1 MESIMYTS
9 DTSNLGLTEAELQAM
24 GHIQLDADASSQIH
38 GQMGTPTQVHPRTLF
53 SELKPP
59 RPRSFS
65 GKKDHNVIESWV
77 SSVNSYFA
85 LTNVQPPYIYHYL
98 NTLFVGEAAIW
109 FRYHYP
115 ETVASTLTWEQVREN
130 LHSFFIPPNKDRR
143 LQDQWAQ
150 LRQLT
155 SVSDYIARFCSLAM
169 QLPAQQDNM
178 MIHKFIRGLKSKTR
192 MELEL
197 KDPQSLNEAFHLADR
212 FDSIVYQQKFN
223 NFTNKPLSKP
233 TVNIQYEDGEPMQ
246 LDTFRTMAPK
256 VNKNTPKSLQ
266 PLSTEERTRLQSIG
280 ACFKCRRPGHMA
292 RECSNTSGQAK
303 PSSGNFRRQ

>member
-1 MESIMYTS
+1 MHTP
-9 DTSNLGLTEAELQAM
+9 DTSNLGLTEAALQAM
-24 GHIQLDADASSQIH
+24 AHAQLDAGTSTQVH

-59 RPRSFS
+59 RPRTFS

-85 LTNVQPPYIYHYL
+85 LTNVQPPYTYHYL

-115 ETVASTLTWEQVREN
+115 ETVAPTLTWEQVREN
-130 LHSFFIPPNKDRR
+130 LRSFFIPPNKDRR

-155 SVSDYIARFCSLAM
+155 SVSDYITRFCSLAM
-169 QLPAQQDNM
+169 QLPAQQDSIM
-178 MIHKFIRGLKSKTR
+178 VHKFIRGLKSKTR

-197 KDPQSLNEAFHLADR
+197 KDPQSLNEAFRLADR

-223 NFTNKPLSKP
+223 NFIDKPSIKP
-233 TVNIQYEDGEPMQ
+233 AINVQYEDGEPMQ
-246 LDTFRTMAPK
+246 LDTFQTMTPK
-256 VNKNTPKSLQ
+256 VNKNTHKSLQ
-266 PLSTEERTRLQSIG
+266 PLSAQERTRLQSIG

-292 RECSNTSGQAK
+292 RECPNPSGQTK
-303 PSSGNFRRQ
+303 SSSENSRRQ